1 VRLEAWTARTWIL
14 AVTAGWAVLV
24 ALLALFGLGG
34 RITPLPAD
42 PALVQALPRLP
53 PGPPERLGALT
64 RYAEVGERPLFSED
78 RRPKPFFLSGEEAA
92 APAFDLVLSS
102 VLITPSLELAIV
114 QPAQGGEGLRVKV
127 GESPAGFPGWRL
139 SELAPRRAVFDG
151 PEGRR
156 ELELRVFDGA
166 GGQPPTPFV
175 GGAPGGPPLTAVPP
189 AGVPMPAPMPGSRT
203 TGGNNAPAVMPT
215 VPSPAAQGPAPVPAP
230 SPPRANDAT
239 AAPAT
244 TTDQQME
251 AIRQRIEQRR
261 AQLRQQQAQPT
272 TPPATPGKTQ

>member
-1 VRLEAWTARTWIL
+1 MRADAWNLRTWLL
-14 AVTAGWAVLV
+14 AVVAGWAVLA
-24 ALLALFGLGG
+24 ALLALFGLGS

-42 PALVQALPRLP
+42 PSLVQALPRLP
-53 PGPPERLGALT
+53 PNAPERLGALDQ
-64 RYAEVGERPLFSED
+64 YADVGARPLFSED

-92 APAFDLVLSS
+92 APTFDLVLTS
-102 VLITPSLELAIV
+102 VLITPALELAIV

-127 GESPAGFPGWRL
+127 GDAPAGFPGWQL
-139 SELAPRRAVFDG
+139 TELGPRRAVFDG

-166 GGQPPTPFV
+166 GGQPPTQMT
-175 GGAPGGPPLTAVPP
+175 GNPPTVPP
-189 AGVPMPAPMPGSRT
+189 AAAVMPPATPGGRT
-203 TGGNNAPAVMPT
+203 TGGNNAAVTMPT
-215 VPSPAAQGPAPVPAP
+215 VASPPGPGQAPAPVAMPAP
-230 SPPRANDAT
+230 SPSPQP
-239 AAPAT
+239 AASSTPAAS
-244 TTDQQME
+244 TDEQME

>member
-1 VRLEAWTARTWIL
+1 MRLETWTARTWIL

-53 PGPPERLGALT
+53 AGPPERLGALT

-102 VLITPSLELAIV
+102 VLITPALELAIV

-166 GGQPPTPFV
+166 GGQPPTPIV
-175 GGAPGGPPLTAVPP
+175 GGSPPVAVPP
-189 AGVPMPAPMPGSRT
+189 AGMPMPAPMPGSRT

-215 VPSPAAQGPAPVPAP
+215 VPSPAAQGPVPTP
-230 SPPRANDAT
+230 SPPRSSDAA

>member
-1 VRLEAWTARTWIL
+1 MRRDAWNARTWIL
-14 AVTAGWAVLV
+14 AVVAGWSLLVAVL
-24 ALLALFGLGG
+24 AMFGLGG

-42 PALVQALPRLP
+42 PDLVQPLPRLP
-53 PGPPERLGALT
+53 AAPPERLGPLPQ
-64 RYAEVGERPLFSED
+64 YAMVGERPLFSED

-102 VLITPSLELAIV
+102 VLITPRLELAIV
-114 QPAQGGEGLRVKV
+114 RPAQGGEGLRVKL

-139 SELAPRRAVFDG
+139 TELAPRRAVFDG

-166 GGQPPTPFV
+166 GGQPPTV
-175 GGAPGGPPLTAVPP
+175 MTGTGAVPP
-189 AGVPMPAPMPGSRT
+189 AAAPMPAARP
-203 TGGNNAPAVMPT
+203 TGGN
-215 VPSPAAQGPAPVPAP
+215 SAPVPIPAGPTPVPPPAATADAAAP
-230 SPPRANDAT
+230 TSAAPAP

-244 TTDQQME
+244 TSDEQME

-272 TPPATPGKTQ
+272 PPPAAPGKTQ

>member
-1 VRLEAWTARTWIL
+1 MRADAWSVRTWLL
-14 AVTAGWAVLV
+14 AVVAGWAVLA
-24 ALLALFGLGG
+24 ALLALFGLGS

-53 PGPPERLGALT
+53 PSPPERLGALDQ
-64 RYAEVGERPLFSED
+64 YADVGARPLFSED

-92 APAFDLVLSS
+92 APAFDLVLTS
-102 VLITPSLELAIV
+102 VLITPYLQLAIV

-127 GESPAGFPGWRL
+127 GESPAGFPGWQL
-139 SELAPRRAVFDG
+139 AELDPRRAVFDG

-166 GGQPPTPFV
+166 GGQPPTPV
-175 GGAPGGPPLTAVPP
+175 ATVPPMVPP
-189 AGVPMPAPMPGSRT
+189 AAAGAPPVMPGGRT
-203 TGGNNAPAVMPT
+203 TGGNSAPVAMPT
-215 VPSPAAQGPAPVPAP
+215 VASPPAPGQAPAPVAVPTP
-230 SPPRANDAT
+230 SSSSDPSVPVAT
-239 AAPAT
+239 A
-244 TTDQQME
+244 DEQME

-272 TPPATPGKTQ
+272 TPPAAPGKTQ

>member
-1 VRLEAWTARTWIL
+1 VRAEAWNVRTWLL
-14 AVTAGWAVLV
+14 AVVAGWAVLA

-53 PGPPERLGALT
+53 ATPPERLGALDQ
-64 RYAEVGERPLFSED
+64 YADVGARPLFSED

-92 APAFDLVLSS
+92 APTFDLVLTS

-127 GESPAGFPGWRL
+127 GESPTGFAGWRL
-139 SELAPRRAVFDG
+139 AELDPRRAVFEG

-166 GGQPPTPFV
+166 GGQPPTQV
-175 GGAPGGPPLTAVPP
+175 IGNPPVVPP
-189 AGVPMPAPMPGSRT
+189 AAAVAPPMPGGRT
-203 TGGNNAPAVMPT
+203 TGGNNAPTAMPT
-215 VPSPAAQGPAPVPAP
+215 VSSPPPPGQAPAPVAMPVPTPSSSTAPTVPA
-230 SPPRANDAT
+230 A
-239 AAPAT
+239 

>member
-1 VRLEAWTARTWIL
+1 MRRDAWNARTWIL
-14 AVTAGWAVLV
+14 AVVAGWSLLVAVL
-24 ALLALFGLGG
+24 AMFGLGG

-42 PALVQALPRLP
+42 PDLVQPLPRLP
-53 PGPPERLGALT
+53 AAPPERLGPLPQ
-64 RYAEVGERPLFSED
+64 YAMVGERPLFSED

-102 VLITPSLELAIV
+102 VLITPRLELAIV
-114 QPAQGGEGLRVKV
+114 QPAQGGEGLRVKL

-139 SELAPRRAVFDG
+139 TELAPRRAVFDG

-166 GGQPPTPFV
+166 GGQPPTV
-175 GGAPGGPPLTAVPP
+175 MTGTGAVPP
-189 AGVPMPAPMPGSRT
+189 AAAPMPAARP
-203 TGGNNAPAVMPT
+203 TGGN
-215 VPSPAAQGPAPVPAP
+215 SAPVPIPAGPTPVPPLAATADAAAP
-230 SPPRANDAT
+230 TSAAPAP

-244 TTDQQME
+244 TSDEQME

-272 TPPATPGKTQ
+272 PPPATPGKTQ

>member
-1 VRLEAWTARTWIL
+1 MRADSWGVRTRIL
-14 AVTAGWAVLV
+14 AVVAGWAVLA
-24 ALLALFGLGG
+24 ALLALFGLGS

-53 PGPPERLGALT
+53 ASPPERLGALNQ
-64 RYAEVGERPLFSED
+64 YADVGGRPLFSED
-78 RRPKPFFLSGEEAA
+78 RRPKPFFLSGEAAA
-92 APAFDLVLSS
+92 APTFDLVLTS
-102 VLITPSLELAIV
+102 VLITPALELAIV

-139 SELAPRRAVFDG
+139 VELGPRRAVFDG

-156 ELELRVFDGA
+156 EMELRVFDGA
-166 GGQPPTPFV
+166 GGQPPSPV
-175 GGAPGGPPLTAVPP
+175 AGAPATVSPAAAVAPLASPGG
-189 AGVPMPAPMPGSRT
+189 RT
-203 TGGNNAPAVMPT
+203 TGGNSAPAAMPT
-215 VPSPAAQGPAPVPAP
+215 VASPPGPAPMPTPAP
-230 SPPRANDAT
+230 TATPSSPST
-239 AAPAT
+239 APSVPVQ
-244 TTDQQME
+244 TTDQQMD

>member
-1 VRLEAWTARTWIL
+1 MRLETWTARTWIL

-53 PGPPERLGALT
+53 PGPPERLGELT

-102 VLITPSLELAIV
+102 VLITPALELAIV

-166 GGQPPTPFV
+166 GGQPPTPLV
-175 GGAPGGPPLTAVPP
+175 GGSPPVSVPP

-203 TGGNNAPAVMPT
+203 TGGNNGPAVMPT
-215 VPSPAAQGPAPVPAP
+215 VPSPAAQGPVPAP
-230 SPPRANDAT
+230 SPPRSSDAT

>member
-1 VRLEAWTARTWIL
+1 VRRDAWNARTWIL
-14 AVTAGWAVLV
+14 AVVAGWSLLVAVL
-24 ALLALFGLGG
+24 AMFGLGG

-42 PALVQALPRLP
+42 PDLVQPLPRLP
-53 PGPPERLGALT
+53 AAPPERLGPLPQ
-64 RYAEVGERPLFSED
+64 YAMVGERPLFSED

-102 VLITPSLELAIV
+102 VLITPRLELAIV
-114 QPAQGGEGLRVKV
+114 QPAQGGEGLRVKL

-139 SELAPRRAVFDG
+139 TELAPRRAVFDG

-166 GGQPPTPFV
+166 GGQPPTV
-175 GGAPGGPPLTAVPP
+175 MTGTGAVPP
-189 AGVPMPAPMPGSRT
+189 AAAPMPAARP
-203 TGGNNAPAVMPT
+203 TGGN
-215 VPSPAAQGPAPVPAP
+215 SAPVPIPAGPTPVPPPAATADAAAP
-230 SPPRANDAT
+230 TSAAPAP

-244 TTDQQME
+244 TSDEQME

-272 TPPATPGKTQ
+272 PPPATPGKTQ

>member
-1 VRLEAWTARTWIL
+1 MRADTWNLRTWLL
-14 AVTAGWAVLV
+14 AVVAGWAVLV
-24 ALLALFGLGG
+24 AVLALFGLGS

-42 PALVQALPRLP
+42 PGLVQALPRLP
-53 PGPPERLGALT
+53 ASPPERLGALD
-64 RYAEVGERPLFSED
+64 RYADVGARPLFSED

-92 APAFDLVLSS
+92 APAFDLVLTS
-102 VLITPSLELAIV
+102 VLITPALELAIV

-127 GESPAGFPGWRL
+127 GESPAGFPGWQL
-139 SELAPRRAVFDG
+139 SELGPRRAVFDG

-166 GGQPPTPFV
+166 GGQPPTQILSQNPV
-175 GGAPGGPPLTAVPP
+175 VPP
-189 AGVPMPAPMPGSRT
+189 AGIAPSAAPGGRA
-203 TGGNNAPAVMPT
+203 TGGNNAPAAM
-215 VPSPAAQGPAPVPAP
+215 PAAVPPPTQGQGSAP
-230 SPPRANDAT
+230 SAMTPTPSS
-239 AAPAT
+239 PAT
-244 TTDQQME
+244 TPAPPTSTTDEQME

>member
-1 VRLEAWTARTWIL
+1 VRADAWNVRTWLL
-14 AVTAGWAVLV
+14 AVVAGWAVLAAV
-24 ALLALFGLGG
+24 MAVFGLGG

-53 PGPPERLGALT
+53 ATPPERLGALD
-64 RYAEVGERPLFSED
+64 RYADVAARPMFAED
-78 RRPKPFFLSGEEAA
+78 RRPKPYFLSGEESA
-92 APAFDLVLSS
+92 APAFDLVLTS

-139 SELAPRRAVFDG
+139 ADLDPRRAVFDG

-156 ELELRVFDGA
+156 ELELRVFDGT
-166 GGQPPTPFV
+166 GGQPPTQV
-175 GGAPGGPPLTAVPP
+175 IGTPPAVPP
-189 AGVPMPAPMPGSRT
+189 AAAAVAPPAMMPGGRT
-203 TGGNNAPAVMPT
+203 TGGNNAPSATPT
-215 VPSPAAQGPAPVPAP
+215 VASPTAPVQVPAPVAMPAP
-230 SPPRANDAT
+230 SGTAPAAS
-239 AAPAT
+239 AAPAAT
-244 TTDQQME
+244 VDEQME